1 MELDTTSDL
10 RQLLNL
16 RERITSLSQELH
28 LPDDGLSPRL
38 DLLDTGDAYRLIAEV
53 PGVRQDDLEVAI
65 LGRELT
71 IAGIREPYGDG
82 DNGPL
87 LLMTERPSGHFQ
99 RSVTLPGEVVRE
111 RGQAH
116 LREGLLVLDLPKA

>member
-1 MELDTTSDL
+1 MNLDTASDL
-10 RQLLNL
+10 KQLLEL
-16 RERITSLSQELH
+16 RERITSLSEELE
-28 LPDDGLSPRL
+28 LPQNGPIPKL
-38 DLLDTGDAYRLIAEV
+38 DLLDIGDAYRLIAEV
-53 PGVRQDDLEVAI
+53 PGVRQEGLEVAI

-71 IAGIREPYGDG
+71 IAGVREPYEGG
-82 DNGPL
+82 A

-111 RGQAH
+111 RSQAQ